1 MTNVDQVADE
11 LYALDPSGFVAART
25 TRVAEAKASKDR
37 EAATAIA
44 RLKKPTVVGWAVN
57 LLARE
62 LPDEVDAVLA
72 LGDALQT
79 AQRRLDAETLRGLT
93 EQRQRLVR
101 SLTTR
106 AQKLVR
112 EHGRALNES
121 ALREVSQTLH
131 AAMAD
136 RELADTVR
144 RGRLL
149 GAATYSGFG
158 PSGLEAVEDRPESH
172 PGNRN
177 RESEGEGE
185 GGREAERAAER
196 ERERAQLAAAAARAE
211 AEAAREALSAAEDE
225 LARIRS
231 DVADGERRLRSVRR
245 ELAQLE
251 ERAEFLTRAE
261 VAAVDALAA
270 AHDAAEHA
278 DRRVADADAAV
289 AELR

>member
-72 LGDALQT
+72 LGDALQR

-136 RELADTVR
+136 HELADTVR

-172 PGNRN
+172 PGNREG
-177 RESEGEGE
+177 ESEGEGE

-196 ERERAQLAAAAARAE
+196 ERAQLAAAAARAE
-211 AEAAREALSAAEDE
+211 AEAAQEALSAAEDE

-261 VAAVDALAA
+261 VAAVDALAT

-289 AELR
+289 AELG

>member
-72 LGDALQT
+72 LGDALQR

-172 PGNRN
+172 PGNR
-177 RESEGEGE
+177 ESEDKSEGE
-185 GGREAERAAER
+185 GGREAERAA

-211 AEAAREALSAAEDE
+211 AEAAHEALSAAEDE

-261 VAAVDALAA
+261 VAAVDALAT

>member
-72 LGDALQT
+72 LGDALQR
-79 AQRRLDAETLRGLT
+79 ASARLDAETLRGLT

-158 PSGLEAVEDRPESH
+158 PSGLEGRRGPARVAS
-172 PGNRN
+172 GNARA
-177 RESEGEGE
+177 RARA
-185 GGREAERAAER
+185 GGEAERAAGS
-196 ERERAQLAAAAARAE
+196 ERERAQPRRPRPGPKRRPHRRRCRGRGRVGAH
-211 AEAAREALSAAEDE
+211 
-225 LARIRS
+225 RS

-245 ELAQLE
+245 VNS
-251 ERAEFLTRAE
+251 RSSRS
-261 VAAVDALAA
+261 V
-270 AHDAAEHA
+270 
-278 DRRVADADAAV
+278 RSS
-289 AELR
+289 

>member
-72 LGDALQT
+72 LGDALQR

-172 PGNRN
+172 PGNREN
-177 RESEGEGE
+177 EGESEGE
-185 GGREAERAAER
+185 REAELAA
-196 ERERAQLAAAAARAE
+196 ERERAQLAADSARAE
-211 AEAAREALSAAEDE
+211 AEAAHEALSAAEDE

-231 DVADGERRLRSVRR
+231 DVADGERRLQSVRR

-261 VAAVDALAA
+261 VAAVDALAT

>member
-72 LGDALQT
+72 LGDALQR

-112 EHGRALNES
+112 EHGRAMNES

-196 ERERAQLAAAAARAE
+196 ERAQLAAAAARAE
-211 AEAAREALSAAEDE
+211 AEAAHEALSAAEDE

-261 VAAVDALAA
+261 VAAVDALAT
-270 AHDAAEHA
+270 AHDAADHA

>member
-72 LGDALQT
+72 LGDALQR

-172 PGNRN
+172 PGNR
-177 RESEGEGE
+177 ESEDKSEGE

-196 ERERAQLAAAAARAE
+196 ERAQLAAAAA
-211 AEAAREALSAAEDE
+211 
-225 LARIRS
+225 

-261 VAAVDALAA
+261 VAAVDALAT